1 MGGNYLELRLGAYF
15 VNREGD
21 ILAFVV
27 FLEVHIPSYRRTSLY
42 YRNTE
47 TPYGEYSPAFM
58 NSRVNVFV

>member
-15 VNREGD
+15 VNREGN

-27 FLEVHIPSYRRTSLY
+27 FLDVHIPSYRRTPLF

-47 TPYGEYSPAFM
+47 TPYGEYSLHL
-58 NSRVNVFV
+58 